1 MLNQLRL
8 GCPMAL
14 QYSVTAVGAM
24 ILQSALNPLG
34 HIAVS
39 GYTAANKIEQIGTQ
53 AYVACGTTM
62 ATYCAQNTG
71 AGEHYR
77 IRRGF
82 RSIMLLASVYT
93 VIISPLFFFFGK
105 HLTVLFVSEDI
116 SLITPYA
123 DMYIKFMTVFLLP
136 LAVVN
141 IFRNGLQGIGLALM
155 PFLGGVAELLARW
168 VVAAFGAAHS
178 SYKIICLASPL
189 AWVAA
194 AVLLLAV
201 YFAVVRRPQYK
212 KTDTAG

>member
-136 LAVVN
+136 LAIVN

-168 VVAAFGAAHS
+168 VVAAFGAGTQQ
-178 SYKIICLASPL
+178 L
-189 AWVAA
+189 
-194 AVLLLAV
+194 
-201 YFAVVRRPQYK
+201 
-212 KTDTAG
+212 